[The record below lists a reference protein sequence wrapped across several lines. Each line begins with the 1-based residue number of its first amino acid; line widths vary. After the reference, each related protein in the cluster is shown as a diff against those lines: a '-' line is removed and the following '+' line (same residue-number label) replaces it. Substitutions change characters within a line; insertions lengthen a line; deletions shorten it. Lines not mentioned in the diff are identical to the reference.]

1 MRRRRIRPVTVSRDT
16 QEATGR
22 PGFWLLMRICTWQGI
37 TPVEQPTIR
46 LALALARQGYLS
58 RAQHALER
66 DGLWIEWADTP

>member
-1 MRRRRIRPVTVSRDT
+1 MRRRPIRRVTVSRDH
-16 QEATGR
+16 QEATGK

-46 LALALARQGYLS
+46 LALQLARQGSLT

-66 DGLWIEWADTP
+66 DGIYIDWADPA